1 VQAESGPI
9 LVVSSVSKRFGGL
22 LALDSVSFEVNRGE
36 IFSVIGPNGAG
47 KTTLFSCL
55 VGAQRPT
62 TGSVRFKGEELSGL
76 RNDEVVVR
84 GLVRTHQIV
93 KPFRDLT
100 VADNIRVGVL
110 YGRLRLR
117 GAKARE
123 RVDEVLTRTQLGTR
137 ASVKA
142 GVLSIGEL
150 KRLEIARALATGPD
164 VLCLDEVMGGLNPAE
179 IQHAMALVRALRDSG
194 LTILMIE
201 HHVHAVA
208 GLSDRLVVLNFGKK
222 IAEGRPAEALRDPAV
237 VAAYLGDE
245 SKEEA
250 RA

>member
-1 VQAESGPI
+1 VPAEGAPI
-9 LVVSSVSKRFGGL
+9 LAVRSLTKRFGGL
-22 LALDSVSFEVNRGE
+22 LALDSCSFEVQRGE

-55 VGAQRPT
+55 VGSVTPSS
-62 TGSVRFKGEELSGL
+62 GSVRFKGEELSGL
-76 RNDEVVVR
+76 RNDQIVTR

-93 KPFRDLT
+93 RPFRDMT
-100 VADNIRVGVL
+100 VAENVRVGVL

-117 GAKARE
+117 GAKARA
-123 RVDEVLTRTQLGTR
+123 RVDEVLSRTQLAPR
-137 ASVKA
+137 AAVKA

-150 KRLEIARALATGPD
+150 KRLEIARALGTGPD

-179 IQHAMALVRALRDSG
+179 IQQAMVLVRALRDSG

-222 IAEGRPAEALRDPAV
+222 IAEGRPAQVLREPAV

-245 SKEEA
+245 TEA

>member
-1 VQAESGPI
+1 VPAENGCI
-9 LVVSSVSKRFGGL
+9 LAVGSITKRFGGL
-22 LALDSVSFEVNRGE
+22 LALDSVSFEVQRGE

-55 VGAQRPT
+55 VGAVPPT
-62 TGSVRFKGEELSGL
+62 SGSIRFRGEELSGQ
-76 RNDEVVVR
+76 RTDQIVAR

-93 KPFRDLT
+93 KPFRDMT
-100 VADNIRVGVL
+100 VTDNIRVGVL
-110 YGRLRLR
+110 YGRMRLR

-123 RVDEVLTRTQLGTR
+123 RVDEVLTRTQLGHR
-137 ASVKA
+137 AEAKA

-150 KRLEIARALATGPD
+150 KRLEIARALATGPE
-164 VLCLDEVMGGLNPAE
+164 VLCLDEVMGGLNRAE
-179 IQHAMALVRALRDSG
+179 IQQAMALVRALRDSG

-245 SKEEA
+245 TEA

>member
-1 VQAESGPI
+1 VPAESGAI
-9 LVVSSVSKRFGGL
+9 LAVGSITKRFGGL
-22 LALDSVSFEVNRGE
+22 LALDSVSFEVQRGE

-55 VGAQRPT
+55 VGAVTPT
-62 TGSVRFKGEELSGL
+62 SGSVRFRGEELSGL
-76 RNDEVVVR
+76 RNDQIVAR

-93 KPFRDLT
+93 KPFRDMT
-100 VADNIRVGVL
+100 VTDNIRVGVL
-110 YGRLRLR
+110 YGRMRLR

-123 RVDEVLTRTQLGTR
+123 RVDEVLTRTQLGHR
-137 ASVKA
+137 AEAKA

-150 KRLEIARALATGPD
+150 KRLEIARALATGPE
-164 VLCLDEVMGGLNPAE
+164 VLCLDEVMGGLNRAE
-179 IQHAMALVRALRDSG
+179 IQQAMALVRALRDSG

-245 SKEEA
+245 TEA

>member
-1 VQAESGPI
+1 MPAESAPI
-9 LVVSSVSKRFGGL
+9 LAVSSVNKRFGGL
-22 LALDSVSFEVNRGE
+22 LALDTISFQVQPKE

-55 VGAQRPT
+55 VGAVHPT
-62 TGSVRFKGEELSGL
+62 SGSVRFRGEELSGL
-76 RNDEVVVR
+76 RNDQIVTR

-93 KPFRDLT
+93 KPFRDMT
-100 VADNIRVGVL
+100 VADNVRVGVL

-117 GAKARE
+117 GAKARD
-123 RVDEVLTRTQLGTR
+123 RVDEVLGRTQLVHR
-137 ASVKA
+137 AEAKA

-150 KRLEIARALATGPD
+150 KRLEIARALATGPE

-179 IQHAMALVRALRDSG
+179 IQQAMALVRALRDSG

-222 IAEGRPAEALRDPAV
+222 IAEGQPGEVLRDPAV

-245 SKEEA
+245 SKEEP

>member
-1 VQAESGPI
+1 MPAEGEPI
-9 LVVSSVSKRFGGL
+9 LSVRSVSKRFGGL
-22 LALDSVSFEVNRGE
+22 LALDSVSFEVQRGE

-55 VGAQRPT
+55 VGAVTPT
-62 TGSVRFKGEELSGL
+62 AGSVRFRGEELSGL
-76 RNDEVVVR
+76 RTDRIVSR

-93 KPFRDLT
+93 KPFRDMT

-110 YGRLRLR
+110 YGRMRLR
-117 GAKARE
+117 GPRARE
-123 RVDEVLTRTQLGTR
+123 RVEEVLTRTELTDR
-137 ASVKA
+137 AQAKA

-150 KRLEIARALATGPD
+150 KRLEIARALGTGPE

-179 IQHAMALVRALRDSG
+179 IQQAMALVRALRDSG

-245 SKEEA
+245 TEA

>member
-1 VQAESGPI
+1 MPAENGTS
-9 LVVSSVSKRFGGL
+9 LAVSSVSKRFGGL
-22 LALDSVSFEVNRGE
+22 LALDAVSFEVQRGE

-55 VGAQRPT
+55 VGTYPPT
-62 TGSVRFKGEELSGL
+62 SGSVRFRGEDLKGL
-76 RNDEVVVR
+76 RNDEVVAR

-93 KPFRDLT
+93 KPFRAMT

-123 RVDEVLTRTQLGTR
+123 RLDEVLARTQLGHR
-137 ASVKA
+137 AQVKA

-150 KRLEIARALATGPD
+150 KRLEIARALATGPE

-179 IQHAMALVRALRDSG
+179 IQQAMVLVRALRDSG

-245 SKEEA
+245 TKEEA

>member
-1 VQAESGPI
+1 MPAETAP
-9 LVVSSVSKRFGGL
+9 LLAVDSVSKRFGGL
-22 LALDSVSFEVNRGE
+22 LALDAVSFQVQRGE

-55 VGAQRPT
+55 VGAVKPT
-62 TGSVRFKGEELSGL
+62 SGSVRFRGEELSGL
-76 RNDEVVVR
+76 RNDQVVTR

-93 KPFRDLT
+93 KPFRDMT
-100 VADNIRVGVL
+100 VADNIRVGAL
-110 YGRLRLR
+110 YGRVKLR
-117 GAKARE
+117 GGSARD
-123 RVDEVLTRTQLGTR
+123 RVDEVLTRTQLTHR
-137 ASVKA
+137 AQAKA

-150 KRLEIARALATGPD
+150 KRLEIARALATGPE

-179 IQHAMALVRALRDSG
+179 IQQAMGLVRALRDSG

-222 IAEGRPAEALRDPAV
+222 IAEGRPAEALHDPAV

-245 SKEEA
+245 REA

>member
-1 VQAESGPI
+1 VPAETTPL
-9 LVVSSVSKRFGGL
+9 LVVGSVSKRFGGL
-22 LALDSVSFEVNRGE
+22 LALDAVSFQVQRGE

-55 VGAQRPT
+55 VGAVSPT
-62 TGSVRFKGEELSGL
+62 SGSVRFRDQELSGL
-76 RNDEVVVR
+76 RNDEIVVR

-93 KPFRDLT
+93 RPFRDMS
-100 VADNIRVGVL
+100 VADNVRVGVL
-110 YGRLRLR
+110 YGRTRLR
-117 GAKARE
+117 GAKARA
-123 RVDEVLTRTQLGTR
+123 RVDEVLTRTQLTHR
-137 ASVKA
+137 AHVKA

-150 KRLEIARALATGPD
+150 KRLEIARALATGPE

-179 IQHAMALVRALRDSG
+179 IQQAMALVRALRDSG

-222 IAEGRPAEALRDPAV
+222 IAEGRPGEALRDPAV

-245 SKEEA
+245 TEA

>member
-1 VQAESGPI
+1 MPVESGPI

-22 LALDSVSFEVNRGE
+22 LALDSVSFEVQPGE

-47 KTTLFSCL
+47 KTTLFSCM
-55 VGAQRPT
+55 VGAVTPSS
-62 TGSVRFKGEELSGL
+62 GSVRFLGEELAGL
-76 RNDEVVVR
+76 RNDQIVVR

-93 KPFRDLT
+93 KPFRDMT

-123 RVDEVLTRTQLGTR
+123 RVDEVLSRTELGHR
-137 ASVKA
+137 AGVRA

-150 KRLEIARALATGPD
+150 KRLEIARALATGPA

-179 IQHAMALVRALRDSG
+179 IQQAMALVRALRDGG

-245 SKEEA
+245 TEV
-250 RA
+250 RV

>member
-1 VQAESGPI
+1 VPAETTPL
-9 LVVSSVSKRFGGL
+9 LVVGSVSKRFGGL
-22 LALDSVSFEVNRGE
+22 LALDCVSFQVQRGE

-55 VGAQRPT
+55 VGSVSPT
-62 TGSVRFKGEELSGL
+62 SGSVRFRDEELSGL
-76 RNDEVVVR
+76 RNDEIVVR

-93 KPFRDLT
+93 RPFRDMT
-100 VADNIRVGVL
+100 VADNVRVGVL
-110 YGRLRLR
+110 YGRRRLR
-117 GAKARE
+117 GAKARA
-123 RVDEVLTRTQLGTR
+123 RVDEVLTRTLLTHR
-137 ASVKA
+137 AQVKA

-150 KRLEIARALATGPD
+150 KRLEIARALATGPE

-179 IQHAMALVRALRDSG
+179 IQQAMALVRALRDSG

-222 IAEGRPAEALRDPAV
+222 IAEGRPGEALRDPAV

-245 SKEEA
+245 TEA